1 VSNIILIGPVSNDVE
16 RAHYLFQ
23 QIEEEII
30 GAGDKVVHNPMRDHI
45 PGMTEAFYMRRS
57 LCNICD
63 LVDANTP
70 KLKAMVMR
78 GWEKSRGSITEFHL
92 CAKLGIHIVFEE

>member
-1 VSNIILIGPVSNDVE
+1 MINIILIGPVSNDVE

-45 PGMTEAFYMRRS
+45 PGMTEAWYMRRS

-70 KLKAMVMR
+70 KLKALLLE
-78 GWEKSRGSITEFHL
+78 GWRDSLGSLAEYHL
-92 CAKLGIHIVFEE
+92 CRKLGIVTVSE